1 MLVKPRVN
9 DSIRYGDKGNKLL
22 SKNKLWLE
30 YKINIKQIFTH
41 KGGISESYF

>member
-22 SKNKLWLE
+22 SENKLWLE
-30 YKINIKQIFTH
+30 HKINIKYLYT
-41 KGGISESYF
+41 